1 MNNIT
6 IKQQPKEAIKV
17 LNLTKF
23 EENVYKAVTDELNML
38 VIENRYSPSDY
49 VDLHKQVLR
58 ILNSITEETIMQ
70 ILYSIVYSMG
80 GFKNGK

>member
-1 MNNIT
+1 M
-6 IKQQPKEAIKV
+6 

-38 VIENRYSPSDY
+38 VIENRYSPRDY
-49 VDLHKQVLR
+49 VDLHKQVLK
-58 ILNSITEETIMQ
+58 ILNSITEETIVQ

-80 GFKNGK
+80 GLKDEK